1 MTYFLFRCLETCFK
15 LFEREMDAI
24 FQKEKEAIATP
35 GINIKIPKG
44 NDAIP
49 FPRTSGGRFCG
60 LGQLVCFGW
69 AYSVQISNVG
79 KTSIDGSST
88 TNNVASRLA
97 RTPRALS
104 ALSDTSHLMT
114 SQIQKIGNTPP
125 YTSGKI
131 SASVLS
137 TSSDG
142 SSQQVSTLAAAQVM
156 SNICRQT
163 SRVSFDTK
171 LSLMTRVSMCGNHL
185 VLYDPKLVLTF

>member
-1 MTYFLFRCLETCFK
+1 MSYRCLETCFK
-15 LFEREMDAI
+15 LFEREIDDI

-35 GINIKIPKG
+35 GTKIKIPKG

-69 AYSVQISNVG
+69 AYSVQISNVNG
-79 KTSIDGSST
+79 KSSVEGATS
-88 TNNVASRLA
+88 TNNVAPRLA

-114 SQIQKIGNTPP
+114 AQIQMIGNTTP
-125 YTSGKI
+125 YLPSGGKI
-131 SASVLS
+131 AASLIS

-142 SSQQVSTLAAAQVM
+142 SLQQVPSLATSQFM
-156 SNICRQT
+156 NNICRQS

-171 LSLMTRVSMCGNHL
+171 LSLMTRVS
-185 VLYDPKLVLTF
+185 

>member
-1 MTYFLFRCLETCFK
+1 M
-15 LFEREMDAI
+15 
-24 FQKEKEAIATP
+24 
-35 GINIKIPKG
+35 KIPKG

-79 KTSIDGSST
+79 KVPSDST
-88 TNNVASRLA
+88 TNNVTPRLA

-114 SQIQKIGNTPP
+114 AQIQKIGSTPP
-125 YTSGKI
+125 YTSGKL

-142 SSQQVSTLAAAQVM
+142 SAQQVSSQVM

-171 LSLMTRVSMCGNHL
+171 LSLINRVSMYGNYV
-185 VLYDPKLVLTF
+185 VL

>member
-1 MTYFLFRCLETCFK
+1 MS
-15 LFEREMDAI
+15 
-24 FQKEKEAIATP
+24 
-35 GINIKIPKG
+35 GISIKIPKG

-88 TNNVASRLA
+88 TNNVEARLA

-104 ALSDTSHLMT
+104 ALNDTSHLMT
-114 SQIQKIGNTPP
+114 TQIQKVGSTPP

-131 SASVLS
+131 SASVRS

-142 SSQQVSTLAAAQVM
+142 SAQQVSSLSAAQVM

-163 SRVSFDTK
+163 SRVSFDTN
-171 LSLMTRVSMCGNHL
+171 LSLMTRVSMRTSHHL
-185 VLYDPKLVLTF
+185 VVHNTKLGAEYYDNIIAPLSVILFVFVLLGQGNDHV